1 LREEYCT
8 ASAGALLAV
17 VGRTGLRLLCYLV
30 RSVSA
35 GKCYF
40 SANDCR
46 LLVALFYLQD
56 HIGTRRAHACRILAL
71 SRGFCRGD
79 QRPGQIGSARED

>member
-1 LREEYCT
+1 MFFGILKHPGGAACLREEYCT

-46 LLVALFYLQD
+46 IKVVSNRPVLKHGPRSRVVARV
-56 HIGTRRAHACRILAL
+56 IGWQT
-71 SRGFCRGD
+71 
-79 QRPGQIGSARED
+79 